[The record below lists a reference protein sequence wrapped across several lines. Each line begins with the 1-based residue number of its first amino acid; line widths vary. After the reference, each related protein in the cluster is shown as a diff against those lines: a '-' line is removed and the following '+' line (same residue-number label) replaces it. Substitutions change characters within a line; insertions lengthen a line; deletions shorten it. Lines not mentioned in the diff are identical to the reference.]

1 MDFLLYVISGALVGL
16 IVGTTGIGG
25 GSLMTPLL
33 LVFGIPPHIAVGT
46 DLLYAAI
53 TKASGVVAHHRQ
65 KTINWPITLLM
76 VAGSIPTAIITGL
89 ILSAYFDDYQQY
101 SGIMTASLGVM
112 LMITATLLL
121 FRRKLQLF
129 AEHQSNLNKTSWIQS
144 NRMCI
149 TIVMGVILGVFVT
162 LTSVGAGAIGTV
174 ILLILYPYLRS
185 IQIVGTDLAHAVPLT
200 LVGGLVHLSLGN
212 VDYALLGALLLG
224 SIPAIHLGSKIG
236 QKLPETL
243 LRNILAGLLMVLGIK
258 YIVF

>member
-1 MDFLLYVISGALVGL
+1 MEFLLYVMSGALVGL
-16 IVGTTGIGG
+16 IVGITGIGG

-33 LVFGIPPHIAVGT
+33 LLFGIPPHIAVGT

-65 KTINWPITLLM
+65 KTIRWSITLLM
-76 VAGSIPTAIITGL
+76 VAGSIPTAILTGVL
-89 ILSAYFDDYQQY
+89 LSVYFDDYQEY
-101 SGIMTASLGVM
+101 TGIITSSLGVM
-112 LMITATLLL
+112 LVITATLLL
-121 FRRKLQLF
+121 FRRKLQLL

-144 NRMCI
+144 HRVGL
-149 TIVMGVILGVFVT
+149 TIFMGVILGVFVT
-162 LTSVGAGAIGTV
+162 LSSVGAGAIGTV

-200 LVGGLVHLSLGN
+200 LVGGLVHLGLGN
-212 VDYALLGALLLG
+212 VDYALLGALLVG

-236 QKLPETL
+236 SRLPEGL
-243 LRNILAGLLMVLGIK
+243 LRNVLAGLLMILGIK

>member
-144 NRMCI
+144 NRMSI